1 MCSTFALRKLCVEC
15 SHADGAGCAAGRRWN
30 LTASGQLV
38 SQMGAVA
45 WSQGHSWATDPPAGV
60 DGPCLVPQRGP
71 PNMFG
76 PLQLWSKPQPGGAAV
91 LVASIGSTWGNDNTR
106 SSAATFALS
115 EIPGLPKVGHSRPL
129 ANDCSC
135 LCSVCLL
142 RAQPLARV
150 DSPRCAQSPCLR
162 ILSTQLPCS
171 TVHSASALRSPP
183 K

>member
-45 WSQGHSWATDPPAGV
+45 WSQGHGWATDPPMDV

-76 PLQLWSKPQPGGAAV
+76 PLQLWSKPQPGGGAAV
-91 LVASIGSTWGNDNTR
+91 LVASIGSSWGNDNTR

-115 EIPGLPKVGHSRPL
+115 EIPGLPKVGTHGRLQTTALAVLRCSGHSRWQESTVP
-129 ANDCSC
+129 
-135 LCSVCLL
+135 LCSE
-142 RAQPLARV
+142 PLPAY
-150 DSPRCAQSPCLR
+150 
-162 ILSTQLPCS
+162 
-171 TVHSASALRSPP
+171 TVYTATLVYL
-183 K
+183 

>member
-1 MCSTFALRKLCVEC
+1 
-15 SHADGAGCAAGRRWN
+15 
-30 LTASGQLV
+30 
-38 SQMGAVA
+38 MGAVA
-45 WSQGHSWATDPPAGV
+45 WSQGHSWATDPPTDV

-135 LCSVCLL
+135 CAPLL

-150 DSPRCAQSPCLR
+150 DCPAVL
-162 ILSTQLPCS
+162 
-171 TVHSASALRSPP
+171 SALACVYCLHS
-183 K
+183 